1 MRKVY
6 HVELQRDGAI
16 HHYYFGSK
24 KAIFNH
30 ISQEELG
37 ISYKY
42 LCGINLSKRE
52 YQNNRVS
59 IRMGYLLTTSTE
71 D

>member
-6 HVELQRDGAI
+6 HVELLRDGAI

-42 LCGINLSKRE
+42 LCGINL
-52 YQNNRVS
+52 
-59 IRMGYLLTTSTE
+59 
-71 D
+71 